1 MTEITCPLEECR
13 TQLRPLAHTR
23 PLRSRFGYVRP
34 RRCGDGVV
42 SLVCTSLRICIYV
55 FALYSYSRSRSQ
67 VVLHLQCVYFEI
79 KNVCSKTDSVFVSIC
94 CPIPTELTAR
104 NLFHRFF
111 LTMGALPLDATPP
124 LDAPPFAGAFS
135 LSQEKSFGA
144 SGFLA
149 CCRLFSSLRCSG
161 SET

>member
-1 MTEITCPLEECR
+1 M
-13 TQLRPLAHTR
+13 
-23 PLRSRFGYVRP
+23 RP
-34 RRCGDGVV
+34 RPCGDGVV

-55 FALYSYSRSRSQ
+55 LALYSDARSRSQ
-67 VVLHLQCVYFEI
+67 VVLYLQSVYCYI
-79 KNVCSKTDSVFVSIC
+79 KDVCSETDSVFVSIG
-94 CPIPTELTAR
+94 CPLPTELTAR

-144 SGFLA
+144 SGLLA
-149 CCRLFSSLRCSG
+149 CCGLFSSLRCSG